1 MKTENY
7 NCDYYDVE
15 NDIKNNLNDQQ
26 QIEINKGLL
35 YEDRMRYEDHVKIAI
50 KSIADKMS
58 YKEKVYTRRFVESI
72 EQEYKNKDMPNDV
85 EYMYT
90 LMSLILSEAENK

>member
-15 NDIKNNLNDQQ
+15 NDIKNNLKDQQ
-26 QIEINKGLL
+26 QIEINEGLS

>member
-26 QIEINKGLL
+26 QIEINKGLS
-35 YEDRMRYEDHVKIAI
+35 YEDRMRYEDRVKIAI

>member
-1 MKTENY
+1 MKTENC

-26 QIEINKGLL
+26 QIEINKGLS
-35 YEDRMRYEDHVKIAI
+35 YEDHVKIAI

-72 EQEYKNKDMPNDV
+72 EQEYKNKDMPCDV

>member
-7 NCDYYDVE
+7 NCDVE

-26 QIEINKGLL
+26 QIEINKGLS
-35 YEDRMRYEDHVKIAI
+35 YEDHVRIGIKNIA
-50 KSIADKMS
+50 SKMS

-72 EQEYKNKDMPNDV
+72 EQEYKNKDMPCDV

-90 LMSLILSEAENK
+90 LMNLILSEAENK

>member
-26 QIEINKGLL
+26 QIEINKGLS

>member
-1 MKTENY
+1 MKTGNY

-26 QIEINKGLL
+26 QIEINKGLS

>member
-7 NCDYYDVE
+7 NCDYHDVE

-26 QIEINKGLL
+26 QIEINKGLS
-35 YEDRMRYEDHVKIAI
+35 YEDHVKIAI

-72 EQEYKNKDMPNDV
+72 EQEYKNKDMPCDV

-90 LMSLILSEAENK
+90 LMNLILSEAENK

>member
-26 QIEINKGLL
+26 QIETNKGLS
-35 YEDRMRYEDHVKIAI
+35 YEDRMKYEDRVKIDI

-58 YKEKVYTRRFVESI
+58 YKDKIFTRRFVKSI
-72 EQEYKNKDMPNDV
+72 EQHYKNKDMPNDV

>member
-26 QIEINKGLL
+26 QIEINKGLS
-35 YEDRMRYEDHVKIAI
+35 YEDRVKIAI

>member
-7 NCDYYDVE
+7 NCNYYDVE

-26 QIEINKGLL
+26 QIEINKGLS
-35 YEDRMRYEDHVKIAI
+35 YEDHVRIGIKNIA
-50 KSIADKMS
+50 SKMS

-72 EQEYKNKDMPNDV
+72 EQEYKNKDMPCDV

-90 LMSLILSEAENK
+90 LMNLILSEAENK

>member
-26 QIEINKGLL
+26 QIEINKGLS
-35 YEDRMRYEDHVKIAI
+35 YEDRVKIGI
-50 KSIADKMS
+50 KSIASEMS

-72 EQEYKNKDMPNDV
+72 EQEYKNKDMPCDV

>member
-26 QIEINKGLL
+26 QIEINKGLS
-35 YEDRMRYEDHVKIAI
+35 YEDRMRYEDRVKIAI

-90 LMSLILSEAENK
+90 LMSVILSEAENK

>member
-26 QIEINKGLL
+26 QIEINKGLS
-35 YEDRMRYEDHVKIAI
+35 YEDRMRYEDRVKIAI

-72 EQEYKNKDMPNDV
+72 EQEYKNKDMPCDV

>member
-7 NCDYYDVE
+7 NCDVE

-26 QIEINKGLL
+26 QIEINKGLS
-35 YEDRMRYEDHVKIAI
+35 YEDRMRYEDRVKIAI

-58 YKEKVYTRRFVESI
+58 YKEKVYTRRFIESI

>member
-1 MKTENY
+1 MKNKNY
-7 NCDYYDVE
+7 NCDVE

-26 QIEINKGLL
+26 QIEINKGLS
-35 YEDRMRYEDHVKIAI
+35 YEDHVKIAI

-72 EQEYKNKDMPNDV
+72 EQEYKNKDMPCDV
-85 EYMYT
+85 EYM
-90 LMSLILSEAENK
+90 

>member
-1 MKTENY
+1 MLKMISKIILT
-7 NCDYYDVE
+7 
-15 NDIKNNLNDQQ
+15 INN
-26 QIEINKGLL
+26 NKGLS
-35 YEDRMRYEDHVKIAI
+35 YEDHVKIAI

-72 EQEYKNKDMPNDV
+72 EQEYKNKDMPCDV

>member
-7 NCDYYDVE
+7 NCDVE

-26 QIEINKGLL
+26 QIEINKGLS
-35 YEDRMRYEDHVKIAI
+35 YEDRMRYEDRVKIAI

>member
-26 QIEINKGLL
+26 QIEINKGLS
-35 YEDRMRYEDHVKIAI
+35 YEDRMRYEDRVKIAI

-90 LMSLILSEAENK
+90 LMSIILSEAENK

>member
-26 QIEINKGLL
+26 QIEINKGLS
-35 YEDRMRYEDHVKIAI
+35 YEDRMRYEGGQYYI
-50 KSIADKMS
+50 KSEDEMKAL
-58 YKEKVYTRRFVESI
+58 F
-72 EQEYKNKDMPNDV
+72 P
-85 EYMYT
+85 
-90 LMSLILSEAENK
+90 